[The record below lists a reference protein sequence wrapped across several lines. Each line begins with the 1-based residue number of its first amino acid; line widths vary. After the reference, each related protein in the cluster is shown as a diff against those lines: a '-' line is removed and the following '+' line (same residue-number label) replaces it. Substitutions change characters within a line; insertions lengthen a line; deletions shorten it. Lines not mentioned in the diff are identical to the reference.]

1 MTSGET
7 KALIMRSLS
16 ASKIPIAALFASL
29 FFTACGTSLAF
40 LAERSRT
47 EAQVL
52 QEDCRQSGWSD
63 PLIVAADSLLSEA
76 NRHWKEGDALPAQQS
91 SERASAL
98 YRLAMA
104 KHEAQTMQ
112 KAVDST
118 QTARVREE
126 ERVTTYREFL
136 NEARALKKP

>member
-1 MTSGET
+1 MPVLAMMALSG
-7 KALIMRSLS
+7 
-16 ASKIPIAALFASL
+16 
-29 FFTACGTSLAF
+29 CGSNLAF

-52 QEDCRQSGWSD
+52 QESCHQAGLSGY
-63 PLIVAADSLLSEA
+63 LVAAADSLVTDA
-76 NRHWKEGDALPAQQS
+76 NFHFKEGDPLPAQQS

-104 KHEAQTMQ
+104 ENEA
-112 KAVDST
+112 KASQAALDST
-118 QTARVREE
+118 RAARIREE
-126 ERVTTYREFL
+126 ERARTYQEFL

>member
-1 MTSGET
+1 M
-7 KALIMRSLS
+7 ALS
-16 ASKIPIAALFASL
+16 
-29 FFTACGTSLAF
+29 FTACGTSLAF

-52 QEDCRQSGWSD
+52 QENCHQAGWTD
-63 PLIVAADSLLSEA
+63 PLVSAADSLLSEA

-104 KHEAQTMQ
+104 KHEAQSAQ
-112 KAVDST
+112 KALDST
-118 QTARVREE
+118 QTARAREE
-126 ERVTTYREFL
+126 ERVATYREFL